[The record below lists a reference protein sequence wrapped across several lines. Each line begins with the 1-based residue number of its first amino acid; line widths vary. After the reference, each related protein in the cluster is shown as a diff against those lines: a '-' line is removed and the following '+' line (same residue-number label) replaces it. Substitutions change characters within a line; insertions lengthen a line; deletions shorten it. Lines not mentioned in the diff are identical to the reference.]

1 MRKSKIAALVYCL
14 LIGFTF
20 SLSAQVL
27 GETVATVNLTR
38 TQGITSQQVDKK
50 LEEIRKMGSQ
60 SGVPIDQISREQVI
74 ESLIS
79 EILIKQAAER
89 DGIRVQQEDLNRLVD
104 QQKRQVEAQLGR
116 NLTDQEFQQIVSQ
129 ETGYTWSEYR
139 QRIEDQ
145 LLQQTYITQMKRAMF
160 ESINPPTEREI
171 RARYQENATN
181 FTNPEYVR
189 ISHVFIPIANKS
201 EEEQASARDKIEKAR
216 NQLRSG
222 ELSFDDLVLKYSEDE
237 NSKFRGGDV
246 GFVTRN
252 NQQVKSVYG
261 ESFFDAIFELEE
273 EEVSDIIESNV
284 GYHIVKATEHEEAK
298 ILGLDDRI
306 APDNPTTVR
315 EYLRNRLYQER
326 QQQTL
331 QQAMNDVMSEL
342 REQAEIVRYDD

>member
-1 MRKSKIAALVYCL
+1 MRKSRITVLIFYL
-14 LIGFTF
+14 LIGVTF

-38 TQGITSQQVDKK
+38 TQGITSQQVDEK
-50 LEEIRKMGSQ
+50 LEEIRQMGSQ
-60 SGVPIDQISREQVI
+60 SGVPIDQISRDQVI

-89 DGIRVQQEDLNRLVD
+89 DGIRVQDEDLQRLVD
-104 QQKRQVEAQLGR
+104 QQKRQVESQLGQS
-116 NLTDQEFQQIVSQ
+116 LGDEEFQAIVTQ
-129 ETGYTWSEYR
+129 ETGYTWKEYR

-145 LLQQTYITQMKRAMF
+145 LLQQTYITQKKRGMF
-160 ESINPPTEREI
+160 ESINPPSEREI

-189 ISHVFIPIANKS
+189 ISHVFVPIANKS
-201 EEEQASARDKIEKAR
+201 EEEQADARDKIETAR
-216 NQLRSG
+216 SQLRSG

-261 ESFFDAIFELEE
+261 NNFFDAIFELEAG
-273 EEVSDIIESNV
+273 EVSDIIESNV
-284 GYHIVKATEHEEAK
+284 GYHIVKATEHEQAK

-331 QQAMNDVMSEL
+331 QQAMNDVMGEL